1 MAIIVKRDTQKIE
14 RVTVKELCYN
24 VQFTSTGNN
33 KLVDR
38 FEVINDNL
46 PNCEAHTKVLYP
58 EEMLAIYEYMK
69 KIIEGGCL
77 INIPFL
83 ILKLL

>member
-1 MAIIVKRDTQKIE
+1 MAIIIKRDTQKIE

-24 VQFTSTGNN
+24 VQFTSTENN

-46 PNCEAHTKVLYP
+46 HNYEAHTKVLYP

-69 KIIEGGCL
+69 KIIEGA
-77 INIPFL
+77 
-83 ILKLL
+83 